1 MPSKIRLLVI
11 GKIKEPYLAA
21 GITEYE
27 KRLRPYC
34 KLEIIELKDQG
45 MEKEA
50 RKIEKYLEGGPS
62 SPSTFI
68 LDAAGKPL
76 DSVEFS
82 KLIKAA
88 ELSPSPLTFI
98 IGGPYGVDER
108 LKARARL
115 LSLSKMTFTHE
126 MCRLFLL
133 EQIYRAYQIAQN
145 RPYHR

>member
-1 MPSKIRLLVI
+1 MPALIRLVAV

-21 GITEYE
+21 GLAEFQ

-34 KLEIIELKDQG
+34 KLELVELKDEG

-50 RKIEKYLEGGPS
+50 KVIEKYAVANPNAY
-62 SPSTFI
+62 I
-68 LDAAGKPL
+68 LDAAGRQL
-76 DSVEFS
+76 DSLEFS
-82 KLIKAA
+82 KLVKSAD
-88 ELSPSPLTFI
+88 LSSPPLTFV
-98 IGGPYGVDER
+98 IGGPDGISPE
-108 LKARARL
+108 LKKKAKTI
-115 LSLSKMTFTHE
+115 SLSKMTFTHE